1 MSSREQIKVKRLSPS
16 PKELRKA
23 MRKASAAVDMWFFE
37 LEWIESTAANARHCW
52 TAEYD
57 EVFDIIVSSY
67 DNGYKMITIQKK
79 NYKSVSQKKFRKY
92 MSISIDFSLF
102 KRCTIDTAKNIGE
115 NIMMGVIAGTKGV
128 VLSRPVNPSTARK
141 RKEMIERKKEN

>member
-23 MRKASAAVDMWFFE
+23 MKEASKSVDMWFFE
-37 LEWIESTAANARHCW
+37 LEWVESTAATARHCW

-57 EVFDIIVSSY
+57 GIFNIIVASY

-102 KRCTIDTAKNIGE
+102 KRCTIDTAKSIGE
-115 NIMMGVIAGTKGV
+115 NIMMGVIAGAKGV
-128 VLSRPVNPSTARK
+128 VLSRPMNPSTARK
-141 RKEMIERKKEN
+141 RREMIERKKEN